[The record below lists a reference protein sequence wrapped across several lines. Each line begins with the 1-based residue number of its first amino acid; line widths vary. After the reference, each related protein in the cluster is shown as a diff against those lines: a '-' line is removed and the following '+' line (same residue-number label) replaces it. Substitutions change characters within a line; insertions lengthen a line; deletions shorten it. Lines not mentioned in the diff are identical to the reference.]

1 MRETKHSSP
10 ATDTF
15 PVLSQLERTMLASI
29 ALMKRIRRERR
40 RSSRESASVESD
52 KQ

>member
-1 MRETKHSSP
+1 MRDNKHTLPSP
-10 ATDTF
+10 DTF
-15 PVLSQLERTMLASI
+15 PELTQLERTMLASI

-40 RSSRESASVESD
+40 RAPRAQGQ

>member
-1 MRETKHSSP
+1 MRDNKHSSP
-10 ATDTF
+10 SPDTF

-40 RSSRESASVESD
+40 RSPRSD
-52 KQ
+52 MSMQSEKQ